1 MEDELIHVIA
11 SELITA
17 EENKQSIERFTK
29 HRYPDLSVEQAYHI
43 QEALIQIKRMEGDTV
58 VAPKMGLTSKAK
70 WDQMGV
76 DKPIYGYI
84 FDSMRVEGDI
94 EFANYIHPKIEPEIG
109 IVLAS
114 DMQGPG
120 VTKEDVLQNIKY
132 VFSAVE
138 VIDSRYTD
146 FDFHLGDVI
155 ADNASSKGY
164 IFSKEQISLDKI
176 DLANET
182 VQVTIN
188 DEIVAEGIGSNVL
201 DHPAESI
208 AALVNMLGANG
219 QKVKKGEPIMTGGM
233 TSAVLIEPGD
243 VIKVTYST
251 LPTIEVTVK

>member
-1 MEDELIHVIA
+1 MEDELIHEIA
-11 SELITA
+11 SELIHA
-17 EENKQSIERFTK
+17 EENKQSLERFTK
-29 HRYPDLSVEQAYHI
+29 HRYPELSVEQAYHI
-43 QEALIQIKRMEGDTV
+43 QEALIQIKRMEGHTV

-76 DKPIYGYI
+76 DQPIYGYI
-84 FDSMRVEGDI
+84 FDTMKVDGDI
-94 EFANYIHPKIEPEIG
+94 EFSNYIHPKIEPEIG

-114 DMQGPG
+114 DMQGTNI
-120 VTKEDVLQNIKY
+120 TKEDVLENIEY
-132 VFSAVE
+132 AFSAVE

-164 IFSKEQISLDKI
+164 IFSEERVLPDKI
-176 DLANET
+176 DLANEK

-188 DEIVAEGIGSNVL
+188 DEVVVEGIGSNVL

-208 AALVNMLGANG
+208 AALVNMLGEKG
-219 QKVKKGEPIMTGGM
+219 QTVKKGEPIMTGGM

-251 LPTIEVTVK
+251 LPTIEVAVN

>member
-120 VTKEDVLQNIKY
+120 VTKEDVLQNIEY
-132 VFSAVE
+132 VFSVVE

-251 LPTIEVTVK
+251 LPTIEVAVK